1 MAPQFRGAH
10 YAVRSIWWGAEG
22 VKTST
27 SGFSIFFCEAF
38 PFIQPSRIAIR
49 SSGVRVVGD
58 TTGLRMAARRQ
69 GRFLQPWRQLSGT
82 DRTAQILPQPQ
93 FPPSAWK
100 MKTSCFPDGAL
111 WRDHRCGKY
120 TSSSSPSSH
129 CKDPEEG
136 GRWSHLKQTTAAK
149 HTKYSWIEKPIR
161 QRKLQNPGREKT
173 LKIFPV
179 YYHTY
184 FWV

>member
-49 SSGVRVVGD
+49 SSGVRVVGE

-82 DRTAQILPQPQ
+82 DRTAQILPQPH

-100 MKTSCFPDGAL
+100 WRLPAFLMGPFGVITDVENTHHHHHHHPTAKIQRRVGGGA
-111 WRDHRCGKY
+111 
-120 TSSSSPSSH
+120 TSS
-129 CKDPEEG
+129 
-136 GRWSHLKQTTAAK
+136 
-149 HTKYSWIEKPIR
+149 KPR
-161 QRKLQNPGREKT
+161 QRSTQNTHGQRNQSGKENCKILGEKR
-173 LKIFPV
+173 
-179 YYHTY
+179 H
-184 FWV
+184 